1 MNKITV
7 EEILKAVS
15 GRLITGRDDVT
26 VSGVKHD
33 SRECSAGDMFVA
45 VCGENHDGHQYIPAV
60 LEAGASAVM
69 VSHEG
74 AWKDKAEE
82 LGVPAIMVD
91 DTVYAM
97 GELAKYY
104 LGTLDIKKVA
114 VTGSVG
120 KTSVRDMTYYVLS
133 EKYNCG
139 RMKSDFRFLSFSLTT
154 ALKQQSW
161 RWG

>member
-69 VSHEG
+69 ASHEG

-82 LGVPAIMVD
+82 LGVP
-91 DTVYAM
+91 
-97 GELAKYY
+97 
-104 LGTLDIKKVA
+104 
-114 VTGSVG
+114 
-120 KTSVRDMTYYVLS
+120 
-133 EKYNCG
+133 
-139 RMKSDFRFLSFSLTT
+139 
-154 ALKQQSW
+154 Q
-161 RWG
+161 

>member
-1 MNKITV
+1 MTHGNV
-7 EEILKAVS
+7 PP
-15 GRLITGRDDVT
+15 
-26 VSGVKHD
+26 
-33 SRECSAGDMFVA
+33 GDMFVA
-45 VCGENHDGHQYIPAV
+45 VCGENHDGHQIYTGRCWKP
-60 LEAGASAVM
+60 GASAVM

-82 LGVPAIMVD
+82 LGVPGNIIEVD

-139 RMKSDFRFLSFSLTT
+139 RNMKNYNNEIGLPLIYLSV
-154 ALKQQSW
+154 
-161 RWG
+161 

>member
-1 MNKITV
+1 M
-7 EEILKAVS
+7 
-15 GRLITGRDDVT
+15 
-26 VSGVKHD
+26 
-33 SRECSAGDMFVA
+33 
-45 VCGENHDGHQYIPAV
+45 CGENHDGHQYIPAV

-133 EKYNCG
+133 EKVQLRAQYEELQQRN
-139 RMKSDFRFLSFSLTT
+139 RTSAFYTFSLTT